1 MSDET
6 DLLPKWLSNQGI
18 ILAKDQFHHSYTF
31 WAMPILIFSP
41 VQIIMGHPLFGQDEG
56 GGVQKLSIF
65 VHAQNIKTVH
75 TVLTTFP
82 WKVYV
87 YVYSAS

>member
-1 MSDET
+1 
-6 DLLPKWLSNQGI
+6 
-18 ILAKDQFHHSYTF
+18 
-31 WAMPILIFSP
+31 MPILIFSP

-82 WKVYV
+82 WKKRFKFMFMFIQHPKFKNLK
-87 YVYSAS
+87 